1 MSTVATTWSIKKL
14 GAVFASTFS
23 PIMLISATLFDFLI
37 LHTPLCL
44 GSIIGSVVVVMGLYV
59 YLWGKN
65 KEMKA
70 AATMCPPI
78 QNEDKYNTNDNN
90 TNNNGSRLSV

>member
-1 MSTVATTWSIKKL
+1 MNVGPCYIIYKTLIV
-14 GAVFASTFS
+14 TFS
-23 PIMLISATLFDFLI
+23 LSYFDY
-37 LHTPLCL
+37 
-44 GSIIGSVVVVMGLYV
+44 SIIGSVVVVTGLYV